1 MVLKTFGSQP
11 QCKANESHRS
21 HMHTHCRSMCTH
33 LSGTYMLRGCITR
46 ARPPPLPLCPPRA
59 FPTVFRWTHRPR
71 WSPSPLVTCI
81 STQEH
86 LLSTHSRGQLKLHSF
101 SKHLL
106 SAGLVPASGGGGGRC
121 VETIRCGPPLAWP
134 PGQCRTQPGKQI
146 GTKEVPG

>member
-1 MVLKTFGSQP
+1 MVLKRLGHSPFAKLM
-11 QCKANESHRS
+11 KATDPTCT
-21 HMHTHCRSMCTH
+21 HTVGGTCTH
-33 LSGTYMLRGCITR
+33 LSGTYMLHMCITR

-59 FPTVFRWTHRPR
+59 FHTIFRWTHRPR
-71 WSPSPLVTCI
+71 WTPSPLVTCI

-101 SKHLL
+101 SKHSL
-106 SAGLVPASGGGGGRC
+106 SAGLVPGPGGGGGRC

-134 PGQCRTQPGKQI
+134 PGQCGTQPGKQI